1 MKIYFG
7 NVQHICAQVDID
19 AETPRIDLSDV
30 PSLGPFDLVYL
41 GMFLR
46 LYNAEGIAF
55 ELTPP
60 ADPKVRNYLAGQN
73 FWERFNF
80 VPEVIEG
87 ERLHQFTTSTSLND
101 IIDIPNQPYIGEDV
115 ADEVC
120 NLIYRN
126 RLDVDVSG
134 IETLVSE
141 LVDNFSLHS
150 GSELA
155 AFAAQYNPN
164 LRRLEFAIGDCGIG
178 IRSSL
183 SANPLY
189 AHLAKEPHQISIRE
203 AFKTQV
209 SGRLRGHGGTGFT
222 EVRRTTRR
230 LGGSLRLISG
240 DGYCSML
247 GIGINSYGDTAY
259 DLSGVQIQLTIP
271 DRESRRR

>member
-1 MKIYFG
+1 M
-7 NVQHICAQVDID
+7 QHICAQVDTD
-19 AETPRIDLSDV
+19 AETPRIDLSDI

-46 LYNAEGIAF
+46 FFNAKGVAF

-60 ADPKVRNYLAGQN
+60 ADPNVRNYLAGQN

-80 VPEVIEG
+80 VPEVIEE
-87 ERLHQFTTSTSLND
+87 ERLHRFTTSTSLND
-101 IIDIPNQPYIGEDV
+101 IIDIPNQPYVGEDV

-126 RLDVDVSG
+126 ELDVDVGG
-134 IETLVSE
+134 IEALVSE

-155 AFAAQYNPN
+155 AFAAQYYPD

-183 SANPLY
+183 SANPRY
-189 AHLAKEPHQISIRE
+189 AHLANESHQRSIIE

-209 SGRLRGHGGTGFT
+209 SGRLRGHGGTG
-222 EVRRTTRR
+222 VH
-230 LGGSLRLISG
+230 
-240 DGYCSML
+240 
-247 GIGINSYGDTAY
+247 
-259 DLSGVQIQLTIP
+259 
-271 DRESRRR
+271 